1 MRLNIQWT
9 SKFALFCGFICL
21 LCAEIGGFLKNSQWA
36 WKELMTVRVCAQLQH
51 LSNDSSL
58 SPFIVTSEK
67 LYI

>member
-1 MRLNIQWT
+1 MSLNVQWI
-9 SKFALFCGFICL
+9 SQFALVLRIYLPTVCRDW
-21 LCAEIGGFLKNSQWA
+21 GFLKNSQWA